1 MAEQRSRINLGL
13 SEGTMSRLGEAGKAQ
28 AGVGDYASK
37 GFEGFLDTAGE
48 GLQDIQKERQVEA
61 KKKQDEAD
69 AERKAFEDKVTS
81 VYDEAI
87 SSGSHMSTLE
97 FDHYHDQMGDLR
109 EELLNATDEKERAMV
124 WRKFNNFVAGMEGT
138 KQSNED
144 DAALISGFSSDPKSN
159 KSSISSN
166 TDPKWIQLKT
176 DIHQAKEGGNVSID
190 YNDDGQKVYTVTN
203 PNPIGQGPP
212 DVWTGTMEELDS
224 KMVPRAKGFD
234 TSFGDI
240 AISANAKGGDGSWNP
255 EEEKRQIGNN
265 LETKDFES
273 IIHDRLE
280 STGRVFK
287 DDIKENFANYNYVDL
302 LGPKELA
309 GMNIKKDEGEEFWYS
324 NISEADQEA
333 LVNAIIDKNDPNW
346 IGDDGQRLVLEDYF
360 FKFAEQQAKVGEQ
373 KATGKVQKTGALSA
387 EQAIAEQQAKA
398 EGGYKHGN
406 KGYDHYLNQLDD

>member
-1 MAEQRSRINLGL
+1 MAKSGIDL
-13 SEGTMSRLGEAGKAQ
+13 SLSDGTMHRLGEAGKAQ
-28 AGVGDYASK
+28 AGVGKYAST
-37 GFEGFLDTAGE
+37 GFSGFLDTAE
-48 GLQDIQKERQVEA
+48 KGLQDIQKGRQEEA

-69 AERKAFEDKVTS
+69 AERKTFEDKVTGI
-81 VYDEAI
+81 YDGALA
-87 SSGSHMSTLE
+87 SGDHMSMLE
-97 FDHYHDQMGDLR
+97 FGHYDDQLTKLR
-109 EELLNATDEKERAMV
+109 EELLNATDDKSKNMAM
-124 WRKFNNFVAGMEGT
+124 KKLNGFITESQGT
-138 KQSNED
+138 KQSNID
-144 DAALISGFSSDPKSN
+144 DADLISGYSSTPADNKSN
-159 KSSISSN
+159 ISSN

-190 YNDDGQKVYTVTN
+190 YDDDGQKVYTVTN

-255 EEEKRQIGNN
+255 DEEKRQISNN

-302 LGPKELA
+302 LGPDELA
-309 GMNIKKDEGEEFWYS
+309 GMNIKKDEGEDFWYS

-346 IGDDGQRLVLEDYF
+346 IGEDGQRLVLEDYF
-360 FKFAEQQAKVGEQ
+360 FKFANKQAVAGEQ
-373 KATGKVQKTGALSA
+373 KATGKAQVTGELTA
-387 EQAIAEQQAKA
+387 Q
-398 EGGYKHGN
+398 
-406 KGYDHYLNQLDD
+406 QLDAKQKEWQRLNPGQTWTEIEGTKTR